1 MTGIYH
7 LQVCLG
13 YTPTGIYHLQ
23 VFDTKHLV
31 LVRVTGRPCCSPV
44 LVVVVC
50 LLCKNDWHY
59 VTINQ
64 GGGLVK
70 EIYSRTDIRDMFHPG
85 QAGWAQVFKT
95 QTKQT
100 SSVPSVY
107 SIKLQTQKTQK
118 NVLYDR
124 DNLTGCAL
132 RSLLVSRDAVPGL
145 SAAPGGPRR
154 KGSAGL

>member
-1 MTGIYH
+1 M
-7 LQVCLG
+7 
-13 YTPTGIYHLQ
+13 
-23 VFDTKHLV
+23 
-31 LVRVTGRPCCSPV
+31 

-100 SSVPSVY
+100 PR
-107 SIKLQTQKTQK
+107 LRCRRFTQTTNAKNTE
-118 NVLYDR
+118 NVLY
-124 DNLTGCAL
+124 TI
-132 RSLLVSRDAVPGL
+132 
-145 SAAPGGPRR
+145 
-154 KGSAGL
+154 KTT